1 MFVVL
6 SPRHT
11 DIFASHCRPPSNQ
24 DILHISPFV
33 PAMLKIYKRTIH
45 IGTSQNPHERLE
57 YRVEESPGSSL
68 SKILAIPAMIAG
80 AVVGTLVFSAFFA
93 VLLIP
98 MGIIGFKAWRLMKT
112 AQQQS
117 QTGGDSITA
126 EYTVISDKDKK

>member
-1 MFVVL
+1 
-6 SPRHT
+6 
-11 DIFASHCRPPSNQ
+11 
-24 DILHISPFV
+24 
-33 PAMLKIYKRTIH
+33 MLKIYKRTIH